1 MIVMEFCSI
10 FLLANG
16 ISSLILALIICV
28 SGSIRTIA
36 MIKNPPSL
44 NFKPIERIMRVVFI
58 LCFLAGTTLL
68 PYFGVTEILRGA
80 NSECPD
86 RLPTFVAI
94 STDFLIGGKL
104 WLQLLMQIE
113 RFAAFFYPHFHRIR
127 FTKRAT
133 TILSLVLVVISL
145 LSSLLVLTGIKER
158 HFYGVFINVFGT
170 CSWIA
175 MFTLIWL
182 TYGKLKHRRSRIG
195 VNDINQQPR
204 MRERIEYER
213 VTNALGARKY
223 LFQSVL
229 WSSPSILFILPWYIV
244 LSIYILCDVCLAT
257 NAGFF
262 WQRFWVPFSFLYD
275 AWMLLFMIFTGP

>member
-1 MIVMEFCSI
+1 MIVMEFCAI

-28 SGSIRTIA
+28 SGSILTIA

-68 PYFGVTEILRGA
+68 PYFGVTEILRGV

-94 STDFLIGGKL
+94 FTDFLIGGKL

-127 FTKRAT
+127 FTKCAT

-145 LSSLLVLTGIKER
+145 LFSLLVLTGIKER
-158 HFYGVFINVFGT
+158 HSYFVFINVFGT
-170 CSWIA
+170 CSWLA
-175 MFTLIWL
+175 MITLIWL
-182 TYGKLKHRRSRIG
+182 TYRKLKHRRSRIG

-213 VTNALGARKY
+213 VRNALGARKY

-229 WSSPSILFILPWYIV
+229 WSILPILFILPWFIV
-244 LSIYILCDVCLAT
+244 LFIYFLCDVCLAT

-262 WQRFWVPFSFLYD
+262 WQRFCVPFSFLYD
-275 AWMLLFMIFTGP
+275 AWMLLFMIFTGH

>member
-1 MIVMEFCSI
+1 MIVMEVCAI

-113 RFAAFFYPHFHRIR
+113 RFAAF
-127 FTKRAT
+127 
-133 TILSLVLVVISL
+133 L
-145 LSSLLVLTGIKER
+145 LSTFSPCKVYQTRHYDSLTGSGSNVVA
-158 HFYGVFINVFGT
+158 FFI
-170 CSWIA
+170 
-175 MFTLIWL
+175 
-182 TYGKLKHRRSRIG
+182 
-195 VNDINQQPR
+195 
-204 MRERIEYER
+204 
-213 VTNALGARKY
+213 
-223 LFQSVL
+223 
-229 WSSPSILFILPWYIV
+229 
-244 LSIYILCDVCLAT
+244 
-257 NAGFF
+257 
-262 WQRFWVPFSFLYD
+262 
-275 AWMLLFMIFTGP
+275 TGPHRNQRAPFLWCIH

>member
-1 MIVMEFCSI
+1 MIVMEFCAI
-10 FLLANG
+10 FLLAKG
-16 ISSLILALIICV
+16 ISSLTLALIICV

-195 VNDINQQPR
+195 VN
-204 MRERIEYER
+204 EYER
-213 VTNALGARKY
+213 VRNALGARKY

-244 LSIYILCDVCLAT
+244 LSIYILCDVCLAS

>member
-1 MIVMEFCSI
+1 MIVMEFCAI

-28 SGSIRTIA
+28 SGCIRTIA

-104 WLQLLMQIE
+104 LAAIVDANRTICGLLLSAFSPYKVYQT
-113 RFAAFFYPHFHRIR
+113 RHYDSLTGSGSNFVAFFITGSHRNQ
-127 FTKRAT
+127 RAP
-133 TILSLVLVVISL
+133 
-145 LSSLLVLTGIKER
+145 
-158 HFYGVFINVFGT
+158 F
-170 CSWIA
+170 
-175 MFTLIWL
+175 
-182 TYGKLKHRRSRIG
+182 
-195 VNDINQQPR
+195 
-204 MRERIEYER
+204 
-213 VTNALGARKY
+213 
-223 LFQSVL
+223 L
-229 WSSPSILFILPWYIV
+229 WCIH
-244 LSIYILCDVCLAT
+244 
-257 NAGFF
+257 
-262 WQRFWVPFSFLYD
+262 
-275 AWMLLFMIFTGP
+275 